1 MKWNLE
7 ISSKGEIGFQVVVM
21 LRNKG
26 NCQRNMIR
34 GRRRDLDKKERGKKI
49 ILKVKFSK
57 LALLEQVPS

>member
-49 ILKVKFSK
+49 I
-57 LALLEQVPS
+57 P